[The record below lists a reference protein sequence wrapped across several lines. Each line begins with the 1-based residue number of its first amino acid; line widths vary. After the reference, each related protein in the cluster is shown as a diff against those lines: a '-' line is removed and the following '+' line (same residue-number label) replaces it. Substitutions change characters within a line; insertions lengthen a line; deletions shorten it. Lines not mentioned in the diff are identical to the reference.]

1 MFTVFTWPTFA
12 WGESPEHSLWPWRN
26 PCSLKFCSFNHWC
39 PWQNALGKFKEKEPT
54 CPQILCGDFNSP
66 KSSEAYSLLAKE
78 LQDVFK
84 SAPDLC
90 TSGARSTIHKWQG
103 LSFKEVMG
111 DGTVDLSGELE
122 KSKDEDTRHID
133 WILWQNGPTQF
144 QSTQLQPVR
153 CRVVSDT
160 LANGRYPSDHF
171 PLSATFLVS
180 FTSVQSRLW
189 EKKVLIA

>member
-1 MFTVFTWPTFA
+1 MRVLNTHFDHEGILARSNSAALITD
-12 WGESPEHSLWPWRN
+12 
-26 PCSLKFCSFNHWC
+26 
-39 PWQNALGKFKEKEPT
+39 ALGKFQEKEPT

-78 LQDVFK
+78 LKDVFR
-84 SAPDLC
+84 SASDLC
-90 TSGARSTIHKWQG
+90 TPGARSTIHKWQG

-111 DGTVDLSGELE
+111 DGTVDLSGEVE

-153 CRVVSDT
+153 CRVVTDT

-189 EKKVLIA
+189 GNKFWSHRENG